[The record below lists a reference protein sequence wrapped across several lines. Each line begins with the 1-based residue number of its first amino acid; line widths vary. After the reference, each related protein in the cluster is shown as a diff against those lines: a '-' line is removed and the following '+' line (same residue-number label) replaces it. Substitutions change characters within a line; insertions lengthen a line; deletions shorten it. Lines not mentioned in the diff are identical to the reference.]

1 MPEIRRPGAD
11 AVTGA
16 GGGLRDRR
24 HDKERSVL
32 VGMVLGVGALVPDA
46 IAVVL
51 ANSVMLLSDL
61 LKSAAETFATFLS
74 WLTLRRVHRGESFD
88 YNYGQG
94 KLESICSLAVA
105 GAMLVS
111 WLVVT
116 VTAVERLRHPLP
128 LGSTWLGLLVTGLAL
143 VLNVRLW
150 KHNRFLAQES
160 PSPII
165 ESQWRLYRT
174 KAVANACVLAS
185 LGLGTVFRGQGW
197 ATYLDPAGAIVIS
210 GFLLVS
216 AYRVVSDS
224 FHDLLDRT
232 LDESLQLIIVKAL
245 AARYDDYE
253 ALHGVRSRRSG
264 SNIYIEI
271 FMEFAPERRMSDV
284 QAVIDRMKAD
294 LEAKIHGSQVV
305 IAPATR
311 PVR

>member
-1 MPEIRRPGAD
+1 MPEVRPLAAD
-11 AVTGA
+11 AVA
-16 GGGLRDRR
+16 GSGEGHGDRR
-24 HDKERSVL
+24 NEKERSVL
-32 VGMVLGVGALVPDA
+32 VGMALGVMVLVPDA

-61 LKSAAETFATFLS
+61 LKSVAETFATFLS
-74 WLTLRRVHRGESFD
+74 WLALRRVHRGESFD

-105 GAMLVS
+105 GSMLVS

-116 VTAVERLRHPLP
+116 VAAVERLRHPSP
-128 LGSTWLGLLVTGLAL
+128 LGSTWLALLVTGASL
-143 VLNVRLW
+143 VVNIRVW
-150 KHNRFLAQES
+150 KNNRILAQQS

-174 KAVANACVLAS
+174 KAVANGCVLAS
-185 LGLGTVFRGQGW
+185 LGLGTAFHGQGW
-197 ATYLDPAGAIVIS
+197 AAYVDPAGAIVIS

-271 FMEFAPERRMSDV
+271 FMEFAPERRMSEV
-284 QAVIDRMKAD
+284 QAVIDRLKAD